1 MKKILSVDDSIPAL
15 VLVRELLLDEYEVFT
30 ATSGKEAL
38 AFLEGERP
46 DAILM
51 DFYMPDMDG
60 VETLEEMCKIE
71 GFDIPVI
78 MISSVSTKPLE
89 ERYRELGA
97 AAVLPK
103 PFKPDE
109 LRECLTRVLSDK

>member
-1 MKKILSVDDSIPAL
+1 MKKILSVDDSVPAL
-15 VLVRELLLDEYEVFT
+15 VLVRELLRDEYEVFT

-38 AFLEGERP
+38 VFLEKQRP
-46 DAILM
+46 DAIWM
-51 DFYMPDMDG
+51 DFYMADMDG

-78 MISSVSTKPLE
+78 IISSVSSKPVE
-89 ERYRELGA
+89 DRCNELGA
-97 AAVLPK
+97 AAILPK

-109 LRECLTRVLSDK
+109 LKECLAEVLRDK

>member
-15 VLVRELLLDEYEVFT
+15 VLVRELLRDEYEVFT

-89 ERYRELGA
+89 ERYHELGA

-109 LRECLTRVLSDK
+109 LKECLTRVLSGK